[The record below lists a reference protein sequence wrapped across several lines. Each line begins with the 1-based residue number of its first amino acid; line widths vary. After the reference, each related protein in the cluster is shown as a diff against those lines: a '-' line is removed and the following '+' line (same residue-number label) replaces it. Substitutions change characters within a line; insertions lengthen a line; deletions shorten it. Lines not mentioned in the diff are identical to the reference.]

1 MEHYTALVAEN
12 SVGYKIM
19 LMLTPGYP
27 AMSTMTPLVN
37 NPYSVQQPSPDSQS
51 FANMNLASPQHKQGN
66 KAFMASWPL
75 LSQKVENCRSS
86 STVVFDFH
94 VWIYEFNMHIKFI
107 YEHAQYNTT
116 KYLYFR
122 WPISNRGDNWQ
133 CIWKVGKLLTVRRH
147 RNIPQHAGHA
157 CTGGGAKERWVGPSY
172 DQ

>member
-1 MEHYTALVAEN
+1 MRFQPGKGPSRGLLRDCTTGCGTDGSFYSTN

-19 LMLTPGYP
+19 LTTTPGYP

-94 VWIYEFNMHIKFI
+94 V
-107 YEHAQYNTT
+107 
-116 KYLYFR
+116 
-122 WPISNRGDNWQ
+122 
-133 CIWKVGKLLTVRRH
+133 
-147 RNIPQHAGHA
+147 
-157 CTGGGAKERWVGPSY
+157 
-172 DQ
+172 